1 MFETLVGAATIL
13 SGVAAV
19 VMAVLAVIDRLKR
32 PREKK
37 QETE

>member
-1 MFETLVGAATIL
+1 MFEMLVGAATIL

-32 PREKK
+32 PSAKK
-37 QETE
+37 QETD